1 MELGH
6 GTSGQ
11 KDKSPKTATNKS
23 PNSSASGNEPLRRVK
38 STSNYTDPLGTVKF
52 WRIAFKV
59 TDLSFDFRRYDLL
72 DTSATGIQLF
82 TNPESLGNTY

>member
-11 KDKSPKTATNKS
+11 KNSTAKTANNKS
-23 PNSSASGNEPLRRVK
+23 ATSSSDSGNEPLRRVK

-59 TDLSFDFRRYDLL
+59 TDLSFDFRRTNA
-72 DTSATGIQLF
+72 TSLF
-82 TNPESLGNTY
+82 TLILSRPTS